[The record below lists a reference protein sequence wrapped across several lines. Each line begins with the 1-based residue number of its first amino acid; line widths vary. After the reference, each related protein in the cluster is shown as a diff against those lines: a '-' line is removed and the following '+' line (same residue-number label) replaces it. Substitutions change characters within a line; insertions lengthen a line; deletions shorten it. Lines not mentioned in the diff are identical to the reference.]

1 MRLLFLHTG
10 NDWAGTARAFAVA
23 ARGLAA
29 RGHQTTFA
37 CVAGSVVEARATA
50 AGLDVLSLPPATSG
64 ARDTWRLRGVLQER
78 TPDAIF
84 VHTEREQ
91 LVVSSAIR
99 LTSQRRVIRRISA
112 GAAFESGRASR
123 IASRL
128 ASVTALFNSEQERRN
143 AASAG
148 LSVPSAVA
156 PLGVDVTAYDD
167 VRPAP
172 RESVGAPSQSR
183 LVVCVFEPS
192 ARARMSIVLRTM
204 AQLAI
209 RHPELRLAIVGPG
222 SDDEN
227 LRMHAAALG
236 ITNVVSFLGEREDEL
251 AILASADVGWVAA
264 NCDAAA
270 FAYMDLMALRIPLIA
285 EREPLSQ
292 FYVADG
298 ITGVL
303 IPQSDAPETAA
314 LVATFLAKGDQRAAM
329 GNAARARVAREFAE
343 STMIEGFERAT
354 AGVGAGARPEP
365 ALR

>member
-1 MRLLFLHTG
+1 VRLLFLHTG

-29 RGHQTTFA
+29 RGHEAAFA
-37 CVAGSVVEARATA
+37 CVAGSVVEARANREE
-50 AGLDVLSLPPATSG
+50 LDVIPLLPGNSG
-64 ARDTWRLRGVLQER
+64 ARDAWRLRGVLQTR
-78 TPDAIF
+78 TPDAVF
-84 VHTEREQ
+84 VHSEREQ
-91 LVVSSAIR
+91 LVVSSAVR
-99 LTSQRRVIRRISA
+99 LTSPSRVIRRISA
-112 GAAFESGRASR
+112 GAVFQEGRASR
-123 IASRL
+123 IATRM

-143 AASAG
+143 AANAG
-148 LSVPSAVA
+148 LAAPSAVA
-156 PLGVDVTAYDD
+156 PLGVDVAAYDG
-167 VRPAP
+167 VRPAT

-204 AQLAI
+204 AQLAP
-209 RHPELRLAIVGPG
+209 RHPELRLAVIGPG

-236 ITNVVSFLGEREDEL
+236 ITNVVGFLGERDDEL
-251 AILASADVGWVAA
+251 AVLASADVGWVAA

-285 EREPLSQ
+285 EREPLAQ
-292 FYVADG
+292 QYVADG

-303 IPQSDAPETAA
+303 IPQSDPPETAA

-329 GNAARARVAREFAE
+329 GNAARARVAREFPEAA
-343 STMIEGFERAT
+343 MVEGFERAT
-354 AGVGAGARPEP
+354 AAAGARPEP

>member
-10 NDWAGTARAFAVA
+10 TDWAGTARAFATA
-23 ARGLAA
+23 AQGLAA
-29 RGHQTTFA
+29 RGHTTSFA
-37 CVAGSVVEARATA
+37 CVAGTIVEARATA
-50 AGLDVLSLPPATSG
+50 AGLDVIPLPAGTSG
-64 ARDTWRLRGVLQER
+64 ARDAWRLRGLLHER

-91 LVVSSAIR
+91 LVVSSAVR
-99 LTSQRRVIRRISA
+99 LASPSRVIRRISA
-112 GAAFESGRASR
+112 GAGFESSRASR
-123 IASRL
+123 LASRL

-148 LSVPSAVA
+148 LAVPSAVA
-156 PLGVDVTAYDD
+156 PLGVEVASYDD

-192 ARARMSIVLRTM
+192 ARARMSVVLRTM
-204 AQLAI
+204 AQLAL
-209 RHPELRLAIVGPG
+209 RHPELRLAVVGPG

-236 ITNVVSFLGEREDEL
+236 ITNVVSFLGERDDEL

-285 EREPLSQ
+285 EREPLAQ
-292 FYVADG
+292 HYVADG

-303 IPQSDAPETAA
+303 IPPSDAPETAA

-329 GNAARARVAREFAE
+329 GNAARARVAREFPQAP
-343 STMIEGFERAT
+343 MIEGFERAT
-354 AGVGAGARPEP
+354 AGAGGGARPEP

>member
-1 MRLLFLHTG
+1 VRLLFLHSG

-29 RGHQTTFA
+29 RGHETTFA
-37 CVAGSVVEARATA
+37 CIAESVVEARASA
-50 AGLDVLSLPPATSG
+50 AGLDVISLPAGTSG
-64 ARDTWRLRGVLQER
+64 ARDAWRLRGLLQER
-78 TPDAIF
+78 SPDVIF

-99 LTSQRRVIRRISA
+99 LTSPCRLIRRISA
-112 GAAFESGRASR
+112 GAAFETGRATR
-123 IASRL
+123 IATRL

-143 AASAG
+143 AATAG

-156 PLGVDVTAYDD
+156 PLGVDVSSYDE
-167 VRPAP
+167 VRPAS

-183 LVVCVFEPS
+183 LVVCIFEPS
-192 ARARMSIVLRTM
+192 ARARMSVVLRTM
-204 AQLAI
+204 AQLAA
-209 RHPELRLAIVGPG
+209 RHPELRLAVVGPG

-251 AILASADVGWVAA
+251 AIIASADVGWVAA

-285 EREPLSQ
+285 EREPLAQ
-292 FYVADG
+292 HYDADG

-303 IPQSDAPETAA
+303 IPPSDAPETAA

-329 GNAARARVAREFAE
+329 GNAGRARVAREFPEAA
-343 STMIEGFERAT
+343 MIEGFERAT
-354 AGVGAGARPEP
+354 AGSAARPEP

>member
-1 MRLLFLHTG
+1 VRLLFLHTG

-29 RGHQTTFA
+29 RGHEAAFA
-37 CVAGSVVEARATA
+37 CVAGSVVEARANREE
-50 AGLDVLSLPPATSG
+50 LDVIPLPPGNSG
-64 ARDTWRLRGVLQER
+64 ARDAWRLRGVLQAR
-78 TPDAIF
+78 TPDAVF
-84 VHTEREQ
+84 VHSEREQ
-91 LVVSSAIR
+91 LVISSAVR
-99 LTSQRRVIRRISA
+99 LTSPSRVIRRISA
-112 GAAFESGRASR
+112 GAAFQEGRASR
-123 IASRL
+123 IATRM

-143 AASAG
+143 AANAG
-148 LSVPSAVA
+148 LAAPSAVA
-156 PLGVDVTAYDD
+156 PLGVDVAAYDG
-167 VRPAP
+167 VRPAT
-172 RESVGAPSQSR
+172 RESIGAPSQSR

-204 AQLAI
+204 AQLAP
-209 RHPELRLAIVGPG
+209 RHPELRLAVIGPG

-236 ITNVVSFLGEREDEL
+236 ITNVVGFLGERHDEL
-251 AILASADVGWVAA
+251 AVLASADVGWVAA

-285 EREPLSQ
+285 EREPLAQ
-292 FYVADG
+292 QYVADG

-329 GNAARARVAREFAE
+329 GNAARARVAREFPEAA
-343 STMIEGFERAT
+343 MVEGFERGT
-354 AGVGAGARPEP
+354 AAAGARPEP

>member
-1 MRLLFLHTG
+1 VRLLFLHTG

-29 RGHQTTFA
+29 RGHETAFA
-37 CVAGSVVEARATA
+37 CVAGSVVEARATREQ
-50 AGLDVLSLPPATSG
+50 LDLIPLPPGNPG
-64 ARDTWRLRGVLQER
+64 ARDAWRLRGMLQQR
-78 TPDAIF
+78 RPDAVF

-91 LVVSSAIR
+91 LVVSSAVR
-99 LTSQRRVIRRISA
+99 LGSPTRLIRRIAA
-112 GAAFESGRASR
+112 GATFQEGRASR
-123 IASRL
+123 L
-128 ASVTALFNSEQERRN
+128 AARMAAVTALFNGEPERRN
-143 AASAG
+143 AVNAG
-148 LSVPSAVA
+148 LSVPSAIA
-156 PLGVDVTAYDD
+156 PLGVDVAAYDD

-172 RESVGAPSQSR
+172 RDSIRAPSQSR
-183 LVVCVFEPS
+183 LVVCAFEPT

-204 AQLAI
+204 AQLAP
-209 RHPELRLAIVGPG
+209 RHPELRLAVVGPG
-222 SDDEN
+222 SDDED

-236 ITNVVSFLGEREDEL
+236 ITNVVSFLGERDDEL
-251 AILASADVGWVAA
+251 AVLASADVGWVAA

-285 EREPLSQ
+285 EREALAQ
-292 FYVADG
+292 QYVADG

-329 GNAARARVAREFAE
+329 GNAARARVARELPEAA
-343 STMIEGFERAT
+343 MIEGFERAT
-354 AGVGAGARPEP
+354 TVAGAARPEP

>member
-1 MRLLFLHTG
+1 VRLLFVHTG
-10 NDWAGTARAFAVA
+10 NDWAGTARAFAAA

-29 RGHQTTFA
+29 RGHETAFA
-37 CVAGSVVEARATA
+37 CVAGSVVEARANRDQLNVITLP
-50 AGLDVLSLPPATSG
+50 AGNSG
-64 ARDTWRLRGVLQER
+64 ARDAWRLRGALQER
-78 TPDAIF
+78 RPDAIF

-91 LVVSSAIR
+91 LVVSSAVR
-99 LTSQRRVIRRISA
+99 LTFPSLVIRRVPA
-112 GAAFESGRASR
+112 GAAFQAGRASR
-123 IASRL
+123 IASRM
-128 ASVTALFNSEQERRN
+128 AAVTALFNSEQERLQAVN
-143 AASAG
+143 AG
-148 LSVPSAVA
+148 LSGPTAVA
-156 PLGVDVTAYDD
+156 SLGVDVATYDD

-172 RESVGAPSQSR
+172 REHISAPPQSR
-183 LVVCVFEPS
+183 LVVCVFEPT

-204 AQLAI
+204 AQLAP
-209 RHPELRLAIVGPG
+209 RHPELRLAVVGP
-222 SDDEN
+222 SSNDEN

-251 AILASADVGWVAA
+251 AVLASADVGWVAA

-285 EREPLSQ
+285 EREPLAQ
-292 FYVADG
+292 HYVADG

-329 GNAARARVAREFAE
+329 GNAARARVAREFPEAA
-343 STMIEGFERAT
+343 MVEGFERA
-354 AGVGAGARPEP
+354 AAAAAVARPEP

>member
-10 NDWAGTARAFAVA
+10 RAWAGTARAFATA
-23 ARGLAA
+23 AHGLVA
-29 RGHQTTFA
+29 RGHQVAFA
-37 CVAGSVVEARATA
+37 CLAESLVEERARAEQ
-50 AGLDVLSLPPATSG
+50 LDVIPLAPGSSG
-64 ARDTWRLRGVLQER
+64 ARDTWRLRGLLQER
-78 TPDAIF
+78 TPDAVF

-91 LVVSSAIR
+91 LVVSSAVK
-99 LTSQRRVIRRISA
+99 LTSPSRVIRRIAA

-143 AASAG
+143 AANAG
-148 LSVPSAVA
+148 LAVPSAVA
-156 PLGVDVTAYDD
+156 PLGVDVAAYDAI
-167 VRPAP
+167 RPAS
-172 RESVGAPSQSR
+172 RESIGAPSQSR

-192 ARARMSIVLRTM
+192 ARARVSIVLRTM
-204 AQLAI
+204 AQLAV
-209 RHPELRLAIVGPG
+209 RHPELRLAVVGPG

-285 EREPLSQ
+285 EREPLAQ
-292 FYVADG
+292 QYVADG

-303 IPQSDAPETAA
+303 IPSSDAPETAA

-329 GNAARARVAREFAE
+329 GNAARARVAREFTE
-343 STMIEGFERAT
+343 SAMIDGFERAT
-354 AGVGAGARPEP
+354 PATGARPEP

>member
-1 MRLLFLHTG
+1 VRLLFLHTSRA
-10 NDWAGTARAFAVA
+10 WAGTARAFATAV
-23 ARGLAA
+23 RGLVA
-29 RGHQTTFA
+29 RGHQVGFA
-37 CVAGSVVEARATA
+37 CLAESVVEERARAEQ
-50 AGLDVLSLPPATSG
+50 LDVIPLSAGSSG
-64 ARDTWRLRGVLQER
+64 ARDAWRLRSVLQER

-91 LVVSSAIR
+91 LVVSSAVR
-99 LTSQRRVIRRISA
+99 LTSPSRVIRRIAA

-143 AASAG
+143 AANAG
-148 LSVPSAVA
+148 LAVPSAVA
-156 PLGVDVTAYDD
+156 PLGVDVAAYDA
-167 VRPAP
+167 VRPAS
-172 RESVGAPSQSR
+172 RESIRAPSQSR

-192 ARARMSIVLRTM
+192 ARARVSVVLRTM
-204 AQLAI
+204 AQLAV
-209 RHPELRLAIVGPG
+209 RHPELRLAVVGPG

-285 EREPLSQ
+285 EREPLAQ
-292 FYVADG
+292 QYVADG

-303 IPQSDAPETAA
+303 IPASDAPETAA

-329 GNAARARVAREFAE
+329 GNAARARVAREFTE
-343 STMIEGFERAT
+343 SAMIEGFERAT
-354 AGVGAGARPEP
+354 LGAGARPEP